1 MNYLHSG
8 IFTMTL
14 ALMGKKKLLN
24 SEIVEQYVMSR
35 AAAAEGQPHGE
46 CNKGGVT
53 GRDRGGKKILSI

>member
-1 MNYLHSG
+1 
-8 IFTMTL
+8 MTL

-53 GRDRGGKKILSI
+53 GRDGGGKKILSI